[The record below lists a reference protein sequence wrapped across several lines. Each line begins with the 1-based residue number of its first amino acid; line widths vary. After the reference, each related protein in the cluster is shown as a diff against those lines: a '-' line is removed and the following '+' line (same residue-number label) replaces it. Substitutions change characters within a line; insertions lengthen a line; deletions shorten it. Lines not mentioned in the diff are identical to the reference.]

1 MRYIT
6 QEQLYIH
13 IRKQQLIPL
22 TDSKTTEP
30 DLEILDAV
38 NSVAVAEVEGYLR
51 GIYSLP
57 LSPVPEQITA
67 MVADIMRFRLN
78 QRRDAA
84 NMPEDAYRSYKTVLE
99 KLRDIQARKIVLDA
113 PAASGA
119 ASVSTGTIQSI
130 TPPQTFGTNF
140 SRLFNED

>member
-30 DLEILDAV
+30 DMTILEAI
-38 NSVAVAEVEGYLR
+38 NSVSVAEVDGYLR
-51 GIYSLP
+51 GIYALP
-57 LSPVPEQITA
+57 LSPVPEEVTA

-84 NMPEDAYRSYKTVLE
+84 NMPPDAIQSYKMVLQ
-99 KLRDIQARKIVLDA
+99 KLRDIQYRILTLDA

-119 ASVSTGTIQSI
+119 ASVSEGTVQSI
-130 TPPQTFGTNF
+130 TPPQTFGTGF
-140 SRLFNED
+140 SKLFND